1 MKVAT
6 SQNQLEPA
14 GAGGGQGKILSW
26 SLQREDS
33 PTDTS
38 RSDFPDQ
45 GENAFLLPA
54 APQSVVL
61 CDGGPGKLSQHLT
74 LVQFLNDRRLTHTL
88 PCTHKC
94 HSVQGGVN
102 IW

>member
-1 MKVAT
+1 MEVAT
-6 SQNQLEPA
+6 RQNQLEPA

-26 SLQREDS
+26 SLQREHS
-33 PTDTS
+33 PADTS
-38 RSDFPDQ
+38 RSDFPEQ
-45 GENAFLLPA
+45 GENAFLLQA

-61 CDGGPGKLSQHLT
+61 YGGPGKLSQHLM
-74 LVQFLNDRRLTHTL
+74 LVQVLNDRRLTRTS

-94 HSVQGGVN
+94 HSVHGGVN